1 MEILFTSELGL
12 RAASFGDNDRIW
24 RRRDMAFTIITSA
37 GSTDK
42 DLLEIWDHQ
51 HFQAG
56 PPVSAIVVEVVD
68 TLDLKFRAI

>member
-1 MEILFTSELGL
+1 
-12 RAASFGDNDRIW
+12 
-24 RRRDMAFTIITSA
+24 MAFTIITSA